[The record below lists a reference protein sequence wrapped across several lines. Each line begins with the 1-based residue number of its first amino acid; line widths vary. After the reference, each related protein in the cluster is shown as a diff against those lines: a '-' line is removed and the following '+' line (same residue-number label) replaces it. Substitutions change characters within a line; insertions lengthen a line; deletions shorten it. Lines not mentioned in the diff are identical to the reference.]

1 MKDAVDD
8 AIMFLKMNVFA
19 KVHAIQFVA
28 RTVILGTPV
37 CKNRWLVT
45 LGDAHT
51 MHELIIAGDLKM
63 QQTF

>member
-51 MHELIIAGDLKM
+51 MHELIIAG
-63 QQTF
+63 

>member
-51 MHELIIAGDLKM
+51 MHELIIAGESNEMD
-63 QQTF
+63 